1 MSDMTGHLCVITG
14 CMFAQKTTELLRRI
28 RRYESIGYRVLTV
41 NYVGDTRYGK
51 DCISSHDQEKQTA
64 VCVGTLSEVDG
75 LVCSGEYRVIAID
88 EGQFFPDLFDHV
100 TRWVDHLEVHVVVVG
115 LDGTFDRAP
124 FGDMLRL
131 LPHAEEVERLTA
143 YCAVCRDGTPAIFSK
158 RTQAADGV
166 VAIGGAAMYQPV
178 CRAHFV
184 ETQACASQTHPSPVE

>member
-1 MSDMTGHLCVITG
+1 MTGHLCVITG

-64 VCVGTLSEVDG
+64 VCVGALSEVDG
-75 LVCSGEYRVIAID
+75 LVCSGEYRVVAID

-115 LDGTFDRAP
+115 QDGTFDRKP

-158 RTQAADGV
+158 RTQAAPGNTDV

-184 ETQACASQTHPSPVE
+184 GTHVCASQTHPSPVK

>member
-1 MSDMTGHLCVITG
+1 
-14 CMFAQKTTELLRRI
+14 MFAQKTTELLRRI

-51 DCISSHDQEKQTA
+51 DCISSHDREQQTA
-64 VCVGTLSEVDG
+64 VCVSALSEVDAR
-75 LVCSGEYRVIAID
+75 VRSGDYQVIAID

-100 TRWVDHLEVHVVVVG
+100 TQWVDHLDVHVVVVG

-143 YCAVCRDGTPAIFSK
+143 YCAVCRDGTPGIFSK
-158 RTQAADGV
+158 RTMAGTEV

-178 CRAHFV
+178 CRAHFMGGGHCEHFV
-184 ETQACASQTHPSPVE
+184 NPLPLLP